1 MQARWRDVDLW
12 VMWLVEKCDAVE
24 LLGQIQS
31 AVSSAVFFLP
41 RSLISRCL
49 MKQMKLRHASA
60 LLLGCFYLN
69 KPSPGLK
76 QKGRC

>member
-1 MQARWRDVDLW
+1 
-12 VMWLVEKCDAVE
+12 MWLVEKCDAVE
-24 LLGQIQS
+24 LLEQIQS

-41 RSLISRCL
+41 RSPISRCL

-60 LLLGCFYLN
+60 VIGMLLF
-69 KPSPGLK
+69 KSSPGLK